1 MIIYDPSGNTSKENV
16 RYDMPSIYEGC
27 IEKFTLMQE
36 DYIELHFNLLE
47 PVFFEIGC
55 WTTWN
60 DKKYYIIETQQPSYD
75 ESTGGYNYELKFE
88 AYYRAWQMK
97 IYKYS
102 PDVDKENGKKN
113 DKDNGTREAE
123 FSLTANL
130 ENQIITFVRCLNK
143 EGFRYN
149 DNEFFDYKIVTDSEN
164 AAHKNYFNEVKTM
177 TYSSVNFIEALNQ
190 IADEWDAEWW
200 VEGNVIKFGKCQ
212 DAGEAIEFRL
222 GENVVSMS
230 GSKSETD
237 YATRVYAFGSD
248 KNLPK
253 NYGKGNAVF
262 TMDDNPQISEGFYY
276 LKTDKP
282 LYSYFFNKS
291 DNIHN
296 YEPEFDILNKGKIEI
311 DSTPPIKAKTETK
324 TDIAT
329 IDSTSY
335 LLGTG
340 KYVNKTFY
348 IDRYKD
354 NKEFCVLVSYKFA
367 LIGSLSTSIKL
378 TVKVLLCGDKSAQ
391 SKTYEIGNSSVTI
404 NNFIAELYTESK
416 DCVLRKNLNT
426 DLDVSGNLS
435 SQNISAFSFDIVE
448 EQNVNI
454 KILVGIEH
462 VISGGIL
469 GKATFGIALPSKSE
483 LAKKITL
490 EMANKELY
498 TNVIVNTE
506 SEKGIIGRLIND
518 TALFPTYGGK
528 FIRFENEAIANK
540 VKGQKVTIDN
550 IIKSKL
556 PSWYFESET
565 DIQNSKSIKAIAER
579 RLSLPYPYYVEASN
593 VPFNSIV
600 EKVLVFDDIYPCIK
614 SLITKIEPKPQ
625 YVYEND
631 EKTDIKYTEY
641 YIHTDD
647 FTFDEDYKLDTAE
660 KLEIKFQTGALTGL
674 TFEAI
679 FHPKAIFNSEELPQQ
694 YFQIER
700 QQFDGGIYLPSDAMH
715 PEVGDEFILIGWDA
729 SRIED
734 LGLIK
739 KAEGELAERTRFEI
753 DKMNIDPTTY
763 ECTMF
768 SDYTYGLAKE
778 TLVTDD
784 NGVVLTDERGIAIRT
799 DESASGLDERN
810 KNIFK
815 IGQRVKLWNAAF
827 FEKGYRDS
835 RIIGYERK
843 MDIPYDSPVYM
854 VGEKAIYSK
863 FSSLEKS
870 IKQIKNK

>member
-1 MIIYDPSGNTSKENV
+1 MKIYDPSGNTSDENV
-16 RYDMPSIYEGC
+16 LYEMLNIYEGC

-36 DYIELHFNLLE
+36 DYIELHFNSVD
-47 PVFFEIGC
+47 PIYFPIGSY
-55 WTTWN
+55 TTWN
-60 DKKYYIIETQQPSYD
+60 DKKYYIIEAQQPSYD

-88 AYYRAWQMK
+88 AYYRAWQLK

-102 PDVDKENGKKN
+102 PDVDKE
-113 DKDNGTREAE
+113 NGTREAE

-130 ENQIITFVRCLNK
+130 ENQVSTFVRCLNK
-143 EGFRYN
+143 EGFSYN
-149 DNEFFDYKIVTDSEN
+149 GNVFDSDVPDEDYYK
-164 AAHKNYFNEVKTM
+164 EVKTM

-212 DAGEAIEFRL
+212 DAGEAIEFKL

-253 NYGKGNAVF
+253 NYGKGDAVF

-296 YEPEFDILNKGKIEI
+296 YEPEFDILNKGKFEI
-311 DSTPPIKAKTETK
+311 DNTTPIKAKTETK

-354 NKEFCVLVSYKFA
+354 NKEFCVLISYNFA
-367 LIGSLSTSIKL
+367 LVGLSSTSVKL
-378 TVKVLLCGDKSAQ
+378 TIKILLCGDKSVQ
-391 SKTYEIGNSSVTI
+391 SKTYEIGNNSVTI

-416 DCVLRKNLNT
+416 NCVLRKNLNT
-426 DLDVSGNLS
+426 DLDVSGYLS

-462 VISGGIL
+462 VISGGPV
-469 GKATFGIALPSKSE
+469 GEATFGIALPSKSE

-550 IIKSKL
+550 IIESKL
-556 PSWYFESET
+556 PSWYFDSEK
-565 DIQNSKSIKAIAER
+565 DIQNAKSIKAIAER
-579 RLSLPYPYYVEASN
+579 RLSLPDPYYVEASN
-593 VPFNSIV
+593 IPFNSIV
-600 EKVLVFDDIYPCIK
+600 EKVLVFDDIYPRIK
-614 SLITKIEPKPQ
+614 SSITKIEPKPQ

-647 FTFDEDYKLDTAE
+647 FTFDDDYKLDTAD
-660 KLEIKFQTGALTGL
+660 KLEIKFQTGALSGL

-679 FHPKAIFNSEELPQQ
+679 FNPEGLPQQ
-694 YFQIER
+694 YFQIVR

-715 PEVGDEFILIGWDA
+715 PEKGDEFILIGWDA
-729 SRIED
+729 SRIKD

-739 KAEGELAERTRFEI
+739 KAEDELAKRTRFEI

-784 NGVVLTDERGIAIRT
+784 KGVVLTDERGIAIRT
-799 DESASGLDERN
+799 DESASGLDESN

-827 FEKGYRDS
+827 FENGYRDS

>member
-1 MIIYDPSGNTSKENV
+1 MIIYDPSGNTSEENV
-16 RYDMPSIYEGC
+16 LYEMPKIYEGC

-36 DYIELHFNLLE
+36 DYIELHFNSVD
-47 PVFFEIGC
+47 PIYFPIGSH
-55 WTTWN
+55 TTWN
-60 DKKYYIIETQQPSYD
+60 DKEYYIIEAQQPSYD

-102 PDVDKENGKKN
+102 PDIDKENDKKN

-130 ENQIITFVRCLNK
+130 ENQVNTFVRCLNK
-143 EGFRYN
+143 EGFSYN
-149 DNEFFDYKIVTDSEN
+149 GNGFVSDVPDEDYYK
-164 AAHKNYFNEVKTM
+164 EVKTM

-212 DAGEAIEFRL
+212 DAGEAIEFKL

-253 NYGKGNAVF
+253 NYGKGDAVF
-262 TMDDNPQISEGFYY
+262 TMDSNPQFKDIYGY

-282 LYSYFFNKS
+282 LYSNFFNKS
-291 DNIHN
+291 DRLDNSDPTFN
-296 YEPEFDILNKGKIEI
+296 LNKG
-311 DSTPPIKAKTETK
+311 
-324 TDIAT
+324 T
-329 IDSTSY
+329 IDTSRPSGTSGIYCNTNIVESSSIVLGSGEYKDTKFYLNNDVKSTYFGVCINYSFRNF
-335 LLGTG
+335 LNDGS
-340 KYVNKTFY
+340 TFY
-348 IDRYKD
+348 TITA
-354 NKEFCVLVSYKFA
+354 FV
-367 LIGSLSTSIKL
+367 I
-378 TVKVLLCGDKSAQ
+378 LCGDKDGSEQ
-391 SKTYEIGNSSVTI
+391 TFNVGKDVQVENVITSKKFTTEISVNR
-404 NNFIAELYTESK
+404 NNNQGSK
-416 DCVLRKNLNT
+416 YLG
-426 DLDVSGNLS
+426 DVTFSTLTLTQE
-435 SQNISAFSFDIVE
+435 QNIS
-448 EQNVNI
+448 I
-454 KILVGIEH
+454 KILVGVTFTSTSVNGTID
-462 VISGGIL
+462 
-469 GKATFGIALPSKSE
+469 FGIGYPAGGFADTLSYFRNSKEVLTRVVVQFETGYEESPTDTVEAE
-483 LAKKITL
+483 LITSA
-490 EMANKELY
+490 E
-498 TNVIVNTE
+498 
-506 SEKGIIGRLIND
+506 
-518 TALFPTYGGK
+518 LFPDYGTNYIK
-528 FIRFENEAIANK
+528 FF
-540 VKGQKVTIDN
+540 KGESILLKGRKVTIKN
-550 IIKSKL
+550 IIESKL

-565 DIQNSKSIKAIAER
+565 DIQNAKSIKAIAER
-579 RLSLPYPYYVEASN
+579 RLSLPAPYYVEASN

-600 EKVLVFDDIYPCIK
+600 EKVLVFDDIYPRIK
-614 SLITKIEPKPQ
+614 SRITKIEPKPQ
-625 YVYEND
+625 YVYEGD

-679 FHPKAIFNSEELPQQ
+679 FHPKAIFNQEELPQQ
-694 YFQIER
+694 FFQIVR

-715 PEVGDEFILIGWDA
+715 PELDDEFILIGWDA

-734 LGLIK
+734 LKLIK
-739 KAEGELAERTRFEI
+739 KAEERLATRTRFEI

>member
-1 MIIYDPSGNTSKENV
+1 MKIYPPSGTIEL
-16 RYDMPSIYEGC
+16 YEMPKIYEGC

-36 DYIELHFNLLE
+36 DYIELHFKSVD
-47 PVFFEIGC
+47 PIYFPIGSH
-55 WTTWN
+55 TTWN
-60 DKKYYIIETQQPSYD
+60 DKKYYIIEAQQPSYD

-88 AYYRAWQMK
+88 AYYRAWQMR

-102 PDVDKENGKKN
+102 PDVDKENGKN
-113 DKDNGTREAE
+113 VDKENGTREAE

-149 DNEFFDYKIVTDSEN
+149 DNESFDYKIVTDSEN
-164 AAHKNYFNEVKTM
+164 AAHKAYFNEVKTM

-200 VEGNVIKFGKCQ
+200 VEDKFICFGKCQ
-212 DAGEAIEFRL
+212 LAGEATDFKL
-222 GENVVSMS
+222 GENVVSIS

-253 NYGKGNAVF
+253 NYGKGHAVF
-262 TMDDNPQISEGFYY
+262 TMDSNPQFKDIYGY

-282 LYSYFFNKS
+282 LYSKFFNKS
-291 DNIHN
+291 DRLDNSDPIFN
-296 YEPEFDILNKGKIEI
+296 LKKGTLDTLVPAGTSGIYCYTNTVESSSIVLGSGEYKNTKFYLNKNVGSIQFGICLDYSFVEFI
-311 DSTPPIKAKTETK
+311 
-324 TDIAT
+324 
-329 IDSTSY
+329 
-335 LLGTG
+335 GTG
-340 KYVNKTFY
+340 TH
-348 IDRYKD
+348 
-354 NKEFCVLVSYKFA
+354 SYSVIAFV
-367 LIGSLSTSIKL
+367 I
-378 TVKVLLCGDKSAQ
+378 LCGDKNG
-391 SKTYEIGNSSVTI
+391 SKQTFNVGKNVQVENVITSSKKFTTKISVSSNNKSGSKYLGDVT
-404 NNFIAELYTESK
+404 FQEF
-416 DCVLRKNLNT
+416 NLT
-426 DLDVSGNLS
+426 QE
-435 SQNISAFSFDIVE
+435 QNIS
-448 EQNVNI
+448 I
-454 KILVGIEH
+454 KILVGVTFTSTSVNGTID
-462 VISGGIL
+462 
-469 GKATFGIALPSKSE
+469 FGIGYSAGGFADTLSYFRNSKEVLTRVVVQFDTGYEESPTDTVEAE
-483 LAKKITL
+483 LITSA
-490 EMANKELY
+490 E
-498 TNVIVNTE
+498 
-506 SEKGIIGRLIND
+506 
-518 TALFPTYGGK
+518 LFPDYGTNYIK
-528 FIRFENEAIANK
+528 FF
-540 VKGQKVTIDN
+540 KGESNILKGRKVTIKN
-550 IIKSKL
+550 IIESKL

-579 RLSLPYPYYVEASN
+579 RLSLPSPYYVEASN

-600 EKVLVFDDIYPCIK
+600 EKVLVFDDIYPRIK
-614 SLITKIEPKPQ
+614 SHITKIEPKPQ

-647 FTFDEDYKLDTAE
+647 FTFDEDYKLDTAD
-660 KLEIKFQTGALTGL
+660 KLEIKFQTGALSGL
-674 TFEAI
+674 TFKAI

-799 DESASGLDERN
+799 DESASGLDESN

-843 MDIPYDSPVYM
+843 MDIPYDSPVYL

-870 IKQIKNK
+870 IKQLKTK

>member
-1 MIIYDPSGNTSKENV
+1 MKIYPPSGTVEL
-16 RYDMPSIYEGC
+16 YEMPKIYEGC

-36 DYIELHFNLLE
+36 DYIELHFNSVD
-47 PVFFEIGC
+47 PIFFPIGSY
-55 WTTWN
+55 TTWN
-60 DKKYYIIETQQPSYD
+60 DKKYYIIEAQQPSYD

-102 PDVDKENGKKN
+102 PDVD
-113 DKDNGTREAE
+113 NGTREAE

-130 ENQIITFVRCLNK
+130 ENQVNTFVRCLNK
-143 EGFRYN
+143 EGFSYN
-149 DNEFFDYKIVTDSEN
+149 GNGFVSDVPDEDYYK
-164 AAHKNYFNEVKTM
+164 EVKTM

-212 DAGEAIEFRL
+212 DAGEAIEFKL

-253 NYGKGNAVF
+253 NYGKGDAVF
-262 TMDDNPQISEGFYY
+262 TMDSNPQFKDIYGY

-291 DNIHN
+291 DRLDNSDPIFN
-296 YEPEFDILNKGKIEI
+296 LKTGTLGTLKPSGTSGIYCRTEIVESSSIVLGSGEYKDTTFYLNKNVE
-311 DSTPPIKAKTETK
+311 STKFGICLDYSFAGF
-324 TDIAT
+324 I
-329 IDSTSY
+329 
-335 LLGTG
+335 GTG
-340 KYVNKTFY
+340 S
-348 IDRYKD
+348 I
-354 NKEFCVLVSYKFA
+354 SYSVIAFV
-367 LIGSLSTSIKL
+367 I
-378 TVKVLLCGDKSAQ
+378 LCGDKDGSEQTFNVGVDVPVENAITSVVKSTTEISVSSNNKSG
-391 SKTYEIGNSSVTI
+391 SKYLGDITFPTFTLTKE
-404 NNFIAELYTESK
+404 
-416 DCVLRKNLNT
+416 
-426 DLDVSGNLS
+426 
-435 SQNISAFSFDIVE
+435 QNIS
-448 EQNVNI
+448 I
-454 KILVGIEH
+454 KILVGIQYSNSSANGT
-462 VISGGIL
+462 IN
-469 GKATFGIALPSKSE
+469 FGIGYPSGLFANTLSYYRNSKE
-483 LAKKITL
+483 VLTRVVVQFDTGNEEYPTDKVEAVLITSA
-490 EMANKELY
+490 E
-498 TNVIVNTE
+498 
-506 SEKGIIGRLIND
+506 
-518 TALFPTYGGK
+518 LFPNYGTNYIK
-528 FIRFENEAIANK
+528 FF
-540 VKGQKVTIDN
+540 KGESNILKGRKVTIKN
-550 IIKSKL
+550 IIESKL
-556 PSWYFESET
+556 PSWYFESEK
-565 DIQNSKSIKAIAER
+565 DIQNAKSIKAIAER
-579 RLSLPYPYYVEASN
+579 RLSLPAPYYVEASN

-660 KLEIKFQTGALTGL
+660 KLEIKFQTGALSGL
-674 TFEAI
+674 TFKAI

-734 LGLIK
+734 LGLIE

>member
-1 MIIYDPSGNTSKENV
+1 MIIYDPSGNTSEENV
-16 RYDMPSIYEGC
+16 LYKMPKIYEGC

-36 DYIELHFNLLE
+36 DYIELHFNSVD
-47 PVFFEIGC
+47 PIYFPIGSH
-55 WTTWN
+55 TTWN
-60 DKKYYIIETQQPSYD
+60 DKEYYIIEAQQPSYD

-123 FSLTANL
+123 FSLTSNL

-200 VEGNVIKFGKCQ
+200 VEDKFICFGKCQ
-212 DAGEAIEFRL
+212 LTGEATDFKL

-253 NYGKGNAVF
+253 NYGKGDAVF
-262 TMDDNPQISEGFYY
+262 TMDKNPQFKDNYSYF
-276 LKTDKP
+276 KTDKP
-282 LYSYFFNKS
+282 LYSNFFNKS
-291 DNIHN
+291 DRLDNSDPIFN
-296 YEPEFDILNKGKIEI
+296 LSKG
-311 DSTPPIKAKTETK
+311 
-324 TDIAT
+324 T
-329 IDSTSY
+329 IDTLRPSGTSGIYCKTNTIESSSIVLGSGEYKDTKFYLNNNVKSTNFGICINYSFRKFF
-335 LLGTG
+335 GDG
-340 KYVNKTFY
+340 STFY
-348 IDRYKD
+348 TITA
-354 NKEFCVLVSYKFA
+354 FV
-367 LIGSLSTSIKL
+367 I
-378 TVKVLLCGDKSAQ
+378 LCGDKDG
-391 SKTYEIGNSSVTI
+391 SKQTFNVGIDVPVENVITSSKKFTTEISVNRT
-404 NNFIAELYTESK
+404 NNQGSK
-416 DCVLRKNLNT
+416 YLG
-426 DLDVSGNLS
+426 DVTFQEFKLTQE
-435 SQNISAFSFDIVE
+435 QNIS
-448 EQNVNI
+448 I
-454 KILVGIEH
+454 KILVGVTFTSTSVNGTID
-462 VISGGIL
+462 
-469 GKATFGIALPSKSE
+469 FGIGYPAGGFADTLSYFRNSKEVLTRVVVRYQTQEEGNPTDTAEAVLITSAE
-483 LAKKITL
+483 LFP
-490 EMANKELY
+490 NY
-498 TNVIVNTE
+498 GTNYIRF
-506 SEKGIIGRLIND
+506 KGIRKYEGR
-518 TALFPTYGGK
+518 
-528 FIRFENEAIANK
+528 
-540 VKGQKVTIDN
+540 KVTIDN

-593 VPFNSIV
+593 VPFNSIF
-600 EKVLVFDDIYPCIK
+600 EKVLVFDDIYPRIE

-647 FTFDEDYKLDTAE
+647 FTFDEDYKLDTAD
-660 KLEIKFQTGALTGL
+660 KLEIKFQTGALSGL
-674 TFEAI
+674 TFKAI

-799 DESASGLDERN
+799 DESASGLDESN

-843 MDIPYDSPVYM
+843 MDIPYDSPVYL

-870 IKQIKNK
+870 IKQLKTK

>member
-1 MIIYDPSGNTSKENV
+1 MKIYPPSGTVEL
-16 RYDMPSIYEGC
+16 YEMPKIYEGC

-36 DYIELHFNLLE
+36 DYIELHFNSVD
-47 PVFFEIGC
+47 PIYFPIGSY
-55 WTTWN
+55 TTWN
-60 DKKYYIIETQQPSYD
+60 DKKYYIIEAQQPSYD

-200 VEGNVIKFGKCQ
+200 VEDKFICFGKCQ
-212 DAGEAIEFRL
+212 LAGEATDFKL

-253 NYGKGNAVF
+253 NYGKGDAVF
-262 TMDDNPQISEGFYY
+262 TMDKNPQFKDNYSYF
-276 LKTDKP
+276 KTDKP
-282 LYSYFFNKS
+282 LYSDFFNKS
-291 DNIHN
+291 DRLDNSDPIFN
-296 YEPEFDILNKGKIEI
+296 LSKGTI
-311 DSTPPIKAKTETK
+311 DTLRSSETSGIYCKTK
-324 TDIAT
+324 TIESSSIVLGSGEYKDT
-329 IDSTSY
+329 KFYLNNNVKSTNFGICINYSFRNFF
-335 LLGTG
+335 GDG
-340 KYVNKTFY
+340 STFY
-348 IDRYKD
+348 TITA
-354 NKEFCVLVSYKFA
+354 FV
-367 LIGSLSTSIKL
+367 I
-378 TVKVLLCGDKSAQ
+378 LCGDKDG
-391 SKTYEIGNSSVTI
+391 SKQTFNVGIDVPVENVITSSKKFTTEISVNRT
-404 NNFIAELYTESK
+404 NNQGSK
-416 DCVLRKNLNT
+416 YLG
-426 DLDVSGNLS
+426 DVTFQEFKLTQE
-435 SQNISAFSFDIVE
+435 QNIS
-448 EQNVNI
+448 I
-454 KILVGIEH
+454 KILVGVTFTSTSVNGTID
-462 VISGGIL
+462 
-469 GKATFGIALPSKSE
+469 FGIGYPAGGFADTLSYFRNSKEVLTRVVVRYQTQEEGNPTDTAEAVLITSAE
-483 LAKKITL
+483 LFP
-490 EMANKELY
+490 NY
-498 TNVIVNTE
+498 GTNYIRF
-506 SEKGIIGRLIND
+506 KGIRKYEGR
-518 TALFPTYGGK
+518 
-528 FIRFENEAIANK
+528 
-540 VKGQKVTIDN
+540 KVTIDN

-579 RLSLPYPYYVEASN
+579 RLSLPAPYYVEASN

-600 EKVLVFDDIYPCIK
+600 EKVLVFDDIYPCKK

-647 FTFDEDYKLDTAE
+647 FTFDEDYKLDTAD
-660 KLEIKFQTGALTGL
+660 KLEIKFQTGALSGL
-674 TFEAI
+674 TFKAI

-715 PEVGDEFILIGWDA
+715 PELGDEFILIGWDA

-778 TLVTDD
+778 TLVTND

>member
-1 MIIYDPSGNTSKENV
+1 MKIYPPSGTVEL
-16 RYDMPSIYEGC
+16 YEMPKIYEGC

-36 DYIELHFNLLE
+36 DYIELHFNSVD
-47 PVFFEIGC
+47 PIYFPIGSH
-55 WTTWN
+55 TTWN
-60 DKKYYIIETQQPSYD
+60 DKEYYIIEAQQPSYD

-102 PDVDKENGKKN
+102 PDVDKKN

-149 DNEFFDYKIVTDSEN
+149 DNESFDYKLVTDSEN

-200 VEGNVIKFGKCQ
+200 VEDKFICFGKCQ
-212 DAGEAIEFRL
+212 LAGEATDFQL

-253 NYGKGNAVF
+253 NYGKGDAVF
-262 TMDDNPQISEGFYY
+262 TMDSNPQFKDNYSYF
-276 LKTDKP
+276 KTDKP
-282 LYSYFFNKS
+282 LYSNFFNKS
-291 DNIHN
+291 DRLDNSDPIFN
-296 YEPEFDILNKGKIEI
+296 LSKG
-311 DSTPPIKAKTETK
+311 
-324 TDIAT
+324 T
-329 IDSTSY
+329 IDTLRPAGTSNQY
-335 LLGTG
+335 YKTNTVESSSILLGSGEYENT
-340 KYVNKTFY
+340 KFY
-348 IDRYKD
+348 LNNNVKSTNFGICINYSFRNFIGDG
-354 NKEFCVLVSYKFA
+354 YKFFTITA
-367 LIGSLSTSIKL
+367 FVI
-378 TVKVLLCGDKSAQ
+378 LCGDKDG
-391 SKTYEIGNSSVTI
+391 SKQTFNVGIDVPVENVITSSKKFITEISVNST
-404 NNFIAELYTESK
+404 NNQGSK
-416 DCVLRKNLNT
+416 YLGDITFDPFKLN
-426 DLDVSGNLS
+426 NE
-435 SQNISAFSFDIVE
+435 QNIS
-448 EQNVNI
+448 I
-454 KILVGIEH
+454 KILVGVTFTSTSVNGTID
-462 VISGGIL
+462 
-469 GKATFGIALPSKSE
+469 FGIGYPAGGFADTLSYFRNSKEVLTRVVVRYQTQEEGNPTDTAEAVLITSAE
-483 LAKKITL
+483 LFP
-490 EMANKELY
+490 NY
-498 TNVIVNTE
+498 GTNYIRF
-506 SEKGIIGRLIND
+506 KGIRKYEGR
-518 TALFPTYGGK
+518 
-528 FIRFENEAIANK
+528 
-540 VKGQKVTIDN
+540 KVTIDN

-600 EKVLVFDDIYPCIK
+600 EKVLVFDDIYPRIE
-614 SLITKIEPKPQ
+614 SHITKIEPKPQ

-647 FTFDEDYKLDTAE
+647 FTFDEDYKLDTAD
-660 KLEIKFQTGALTGL
+660 KLEIKFLTGALSGL
-674 TFEAI
+674 TFKAI

-715 PEVGDEFILIGWDA
+715 PELGDEFILIGWDA

-739 KAEGELAERTRFEI
+739 DAERRLAERTRFEI

-768 SDYTYGLAKE
+768 SDYTYGTAKE

-784 NGVVLTDERGIAIRT
+784 KGVVLTDERGIAIRT
-799 DESASGLDERN
+799 DDSASGLDESH

-815 IGQRVKLWNAAF
+815 IGQRVKLLNAAF
-827 FEKGYRDS
+827 FENGYRDS

>member
-1 MIIYDPSGNTSKENV
+1 MTIYDPSGNTSEKNV
-16 RYDMPSIYEGC
+16 LYKMPEIYEGC
-27 IEKFTLMQE
+27 VEKFTLMQE

-55 WTTWN
+55 WTMWN
-60 DKKYYIIETQQPSYD
+60 GKKYYIIEAQQPSYD

-102 PDVDKENGKKN
+102 PDVDKEN

-130 ENQIITFVRCLNK
+130 ENQVSTFVRCLNK
-143 EGFRYN
+143 EGFSYN
-149 DNEFFDYKIVTDSEN
+149 GNVFDSDVPDEDYYK
-164 AAHKNYFNEVKTM
+164 EVKTM

-200 VEGNVIKFGKCQ
+200 VEGNVINFGKCQ
-212 DAGEAIEFRL
+212 KAGEAIEFKL

-253 NYGKGNAVF
+253 NYGKGDAVF

-296 YEPEFDILNKGKIEI
+296 YEPEFDILNKGKFEI
-311 DSTPPIKAKTETK
+311 DNTPPIKAKTETK

-335 LLGTG
+335 LLATG

-354 NKEFCVLVSYKFA
+354 NKEFCVLISYNFA
-367 LIGSLSTSIKL
+367 LIGLSSTSVKL
-378 TVKVLLCGDKSAQ
+378 TIKILLCGDKSVQ
-391 SKTYEIGNSSVTI
+391 SKTYEIGNNSVTI

-416 DCVLRKNLNT
+416 DCVLRKKLNT

-462 VISGGIL
+462 VINVGPVGE
-469 GKATFGIALPSKSE
+469 ATFGIALPSKSE

-550 IIKSKL
+550 IIESKL
-556 PSWYFESET
+556 PSWYFDSEK
-565 DIQNSKSIKAIAER
+565 DIQNSNTIKAIAER
-579 RLSLPYPYYVEASN
+579 RLSLPAPYYVEASN
-593 VPFNSIV
+593 VPFNSLV
-600 EKVLVFDDIYPCIK
+600 EKVLVFDDIYPRIE
-614 SLITKIEPKPQ
+614 SFITKIEPKPQ
-625 YVYEND
+625 YVYEGD

-647 FTFDEDYKLDTAE
+647 FTFDEDYKLDTAD
-660 KLEIKFQTGALTGL
+660 KLEIKFQTGALSGL

-679 FHPKAIFNSEELPQQ
+679 FHPKAIFNQEEPPQQ
-694 YFQIER
+694 YFQIVR

-715 PEVGDEFILIGWDA
+715 PELGDEFILIGWDA

-739 KAEGELAERTRFEI
+739 DAEKRLAERTRFEI

-784 NGVVLTDERGIAIRT
+784 KGVVLTDERGIAIRT
-799 DESASGLDERN
+799 DDSASGLDESN

-815 IGQRVKLWNAAF
+815 IGQRVKLVNAAF
-827 FEKGYRDS
+827 FENGYRDS

-863 FSSLEKS
+863 FSSIEKS

>member
-1 MIIYDPSGNTSKENV
+1 MIIYDPSGYTSEENV
-16 RYDMPSIYEGC
+16 LYKMPKIYEGC

-36 DYIELHFNLLE
+36 DYIELHFNSVD
-47 PVFFEIGC
+47 PIYFPIGSH
-55 WTTWN
+55 TTWN
-60 DKKYYIIETQQPSYD
+60 DKEYYIIEAQQPSYD

-102 PDVDKENGKKN
+102 PDVDKKN

-130 ENQIITFVRCLNK
+130 ENQVNTFVRCLNK

-149 DNEFFDYKIVTDSEN
+149 KKEFKKDVPKET
-164 AAHKNYFNEVKTM
+164 YFSEVKTM

-212 DAGEAIEFRL
+212 DAGEAIEFKL

-253 NYGKGNAVF
+253 NYGKGDAVF
-262 TMDDNPQISEGFYY
+262 TMDKNPQFKDNYSYF
-276 LKTDKP
+276 KTDKP
-282 LYSYFFNKS
+282 LYSNFFNKS
-291 DNIHN
+291 DRLDNSDPIFN
-296 YEPEFDILNKGKIEI
+296 LSKG
-311 DSTPPIKAKTETK
+311 
-324 TDIAT
+324 T
-329 IDSTSY
+329 IDNLRPSGTSGIY
-335 LLGTG
+335 CKTNTIESSSIVLGSG
-340 KYVNKTFY
+340 E
-348 IDRYKD
+348 YKD
-354 NKEFCVLVSYKFA
+354 TKFY
-367 LIGSLSTSIKL
+367 LNNNVKSTNFGICINYSFRNFFGDGYTFFTI
-378 TVKVLLCGDKSAQ
+378 TAFVILCGDKDG
-391 SKTYEIGNSSVTI
+391 SKQTFNVGIDVPVENVITSSKKFTTEISVNRT
-404 NNFIAELYTESK
+404 NNQGSK
-416 DCVLRKNLNT
+416 YLG
-426 DLDVSGNLS
+426 DVTFQEFKLTQE
-435 SQNISAFSFDIVE
+435 QNIS
-448 EQNVNI
+448 I
-454 KILVGIEH
+454 KILVGVTFTSTSVNGTID
-462 VISGGIL
+462 
-469 GKATFGIALPSKSE
+469 FGIGYPAGGFADTLSYFRNSKEVLTRIAVQYQTQEEGNPTDTAEAVLITSAE
-483 LAKKITL
+483 LFPD
-490 EMANKELY
+490 Y
-498 TNVIVNTE
+498 GTNYIKF
-506 SEKGIIGRLIND
+506 KGIRKYEGI
-518 TALFPTYGGK
+518 
-528 FIRFENEAIANK
+528 
-540 VKGQKVTIDN
+540 KVTIDN
-550 IIKSKL
+550 IIESKL

-565 DIQNSKSIKAIAER
+565 DIQNAKSIKAIAER
-579 RLSLPYPYYVEASN
+579 RLSLPAPYYVEASN

-600 EKVLVFDDIYPCIK
+600 EKVLVFDDIYPRIE
-614 SLITKIEPKPQ
+614 SHITKIEPKPK

-647 FTFDEDYKLDTAE
+647 FTFDEDYKLDTAD
-660 KLEIKFQTGALTGL
+660 KLEIKFQTGALSGL

-679 FHPKAIFNSEELPQQ
+679 FHPKAIFNQEEPTQQ
-694 YFQIER
+694 YFQIVR

-715 PEVGDEFILIGWDA
+715 PKLDDKFILIGWDA

-734 LGLIK
+734 LKLIE
-739 KAEGELAERTRFEI
+739 KAEGKLAERTRFEI

>member
-1 MIIYDPSGNTSKENV
+1 MIIYDPSGNTSEENV
-16 RYDMPSIYEGC
+16 LYKMPKIYEGC

-36 DYIELHFNLLE
+36 DYIELHFNSVD
-47 PVFFEIGC
+47 PIYFPIGSH
-55 WTTWN
+55 TTWN
-60 DKKYYIIETQQPSYD
+60 DKEYYIIEAQQPSYD

-102 PDVDKENGKKN
+102 PDVD
-113 DKDNGTREAE
+113 NGTREAE

-130 ENQIITFVRCLNK
+130 ENQVNTFVRCLNK
-143 EGFRYN
+143 EGFSYN
-149 DNEFFDYKIVTDSEN
+149 GNGFVSDVPDEDYYK
-164 AAHKNYFNEVKTM
+164 EVKTM

-200 VEGNVIKFGKCQ
+200 VEGNVINFGKCQ
-212 DAGEAIEFRL
+212 IAGEATDFKL
-222 GENVVSMS
+222 GENVVSIS

-248 KNLPK
+248 NNLPK
-253 NYGKGNAVF
+253 NYGKGDAVF
-262 TMDDNPQISEGFYY
+262 TMDSNPQFKDNYSYF
-276 LKTDKP
+276 KTDKP
-282 LYSYFFNKS
+282 LYSNFFNKS
-291 DNIHN
+291 DRLDNSDPIFN
-296 YEPEFDILNKGKIEI
+296 LSKGTM
-311 DSTPPIKAKTETK
+311 DTLRPAGTSNQYYKTNTVESSS
-324 TDIAT
+324 I
-329 IDSTSY
+329 
-335 LLGTG
+335 LLGSGEYENTKFYLNNNVKSTNFG
-340 KYVNKTFY
+340 ICINYSFKNFIGDGYTFFT
-348 IDRYKD
+348 ITA
-354 NKEFCVLVSYKFA
+354 FV
-367 LIGSLSTSIKL
+367 I
-378 TVKVLLCGDKSAQ
+378 LCGDKDG
-391 SKTYEIGNSSVTI
+391 SKQTFNVGIDVPVENVITSKKFTTEISVNR
-404 NNFIAELYTESK
+404 NNNQGSK
-416 DCVLRKNLNT
+416 YLG
-426 DLDVSGNLS
+426 DVTFSTFTLTQE
-435 SQNISAFSFDIVE
+435 QNIS
-448 EQNVNI
+448 I
-454 KILVGIEH
+454 KILVGVTFTSTSVNGTID
-462 VISGGIL
+462 
-469 GKATFGIALPSKSE
+469 FGIGYPTGGFADTLSYYRNSKEVLTRIAVQYQVEGGLNTVEAVLITSAE
-483 LAKKITL
+483 LFP
-490 EMANKELY
+490 NY
-498 TNVIVNTE
+498 GTNYIRF
-506 SEKGIIGRLIND
+506 KGIRK
-518 TALFPTYGGK
+518 YEGK
-528 FIRFENEAIANK
+528 
-540 VKGQKVTIDN
+540 KVTIGN
-550 IIKSKL
+550 IIESKL

-565 DIQNSKSIKAIAER
+565 DIQNAKSIKAIAER

-600 EKVLVFDDIYPCIK
+600 EKVLVFDDIYPRIE
-614 SLITKIEPKPQ
+614 SHITKIEPKPK

-647 FTFDEDYKLDTAE
+647 FTFDEDYKLDTAD
-660 KLEIKFQTGALTGL
+660 KLEIKFQTGALSGL
-674 TFEAI
+674 TFKAI

-715 PEVGDEFILIGWDA
+715 PELGDEFILIGWDA

-739 KAEGELAERTRFEI
+739 DAEKRLKTRTRFEI

-799 DESASGLDERN
+799 DESASGLDESN

>member
-1 MIIYDPSGNTSKENV
+1 MIIYDPSGNTSEENV
-16 RYDMPSIYEGC
+16 LYKMPKIYEGC

-36 DYIELHFNLLE
+36 DYIELHFKSVD
-47 PVFFEIGC
+47 PIYFPIGSH
-55 WTTWN
+55 TTWN
-60 DKKYYIIETQQPSYD
+60 DKEYYIIEAQQPSYD

-102 PDVDKENGKKN
+102 PDVDKENGKN
-113 DKDNGTREAE
+113 VDKENNKENGTREAE

-130 ENQIITFVRCLNK
+130 ENQVSTFVRCLNK

-149 DNEFFDYKIVTDSEN
+149 KKEFEKDVPDEDYYK
-164 AAHKNYFNEVKTM
+164 EVKTM

-200 VEGNVIKFGKCQ
+200 VDGNFIRFGKCQ
-212 DAGEAIEFRL
+212 DAGEAIEFKL

-253 NYGKGNAVF
+253 NYGKGDAVF
-262 TMDDNPQISEGFYY
+262 TMDSNPQFKDNYSYF
-276 LKTDKP
+276 KTDKP
-282 LYSYFFNKS
+282 LYSNFFNKS
-291 DNIHN
+291 DRLDNSDPIFN
-296 YEPEFDILNKGKIEI
+296 LKKGTLDTLVPAGTSGIYCYTKTVESSSIVLGSGEYKNTKFYLNKNVGSIQFGI
-311 DSTPPIKAKTETK
+311 CLDYSFAGFI
-324 TDIAT
+324 
-329 IDSTSY
+329 
-335 LLGTG
+335 GTG
-340 KYVNKTFY
+340 T
-348 IDRYKD
+348 R
-354 NKEFCVLVSYKFA
+354 SYSVIAFV
-367 LIGSLSTSIKL
+367 I
-378 TVKVLLCGDKSAQ
+378 LCGDKNG
-391 SKTYEIGNSSVTI
+391 SKQTFNVGKDVQVENVITSSKKFTTEISVSSNNKSGSKYLGDVT
-404 NNFIAELYTESK
+404 FQEFKLTQE
-416 DCVLRKNLNT
+416 
-426 DLDVSGNLS
+426 
-435 SQNISAFSFDIVE
+435 QNIS
-448 EQNVNI
+448 I
-454 KILVGIEH
+454 KILVGVTFTSTSVNGTID
-462 VISGGIL
+462 
-469 GKATFGIALPSKSE
+469 FGIGYPAGGFADTLSYFRNSKEVLTRVVVQFDTGYEESPTDTVEAE
-483 LAKKITL
+483 LITSA
-490 EMANKELY
+490 E
-498 TNVIVNTE
+498 
-506 SEKGIIGRLIND
+506 
-518 TALFPTYGGK
+518 LFPDYGTNYIK
-528 FIRFENEAIANK
+528 FFKEESNIL
-540 VKGQKVTIDN
+540 KGRKVTIKN
-550 IIKSKL
+550 IIESKL

-579 RLSLPYPYYVEASN
+579 RLSLPSPYYVEASN

-647 FTFDEDYKLDTAE
+647 FTFDEDYKLDTAD
-660 KLEIKFQTGALTGL
+660 KLEIKFQTGALSGL
-674 TFEAI
+674 TFKAI

-799 DESASGLDERN
+799 DESASGLDESN

-843 MDIPYDSPVYM
+843 MDIPYDSPVYL

>member
-1 MIIYDPSGNTSKENV
+1 MKIYPPSGTVEL
-16 RYDMPSIYEGC
+16 YEMPKIYEGC

-36 DYIELHFNLLE
+36 DYIELHFNSVD
-47 PVFFEIGC
+47 PIYFPIGSH
-55 WTTWN
+55 TTWN
-60 DKKYYIIETQQPSYD
+60 DKEYYIIEAQQPSYD

-102 PDVDKENGKKN
+102 PDVDKKNGKEV
-113 DKDNGTREAE
+113 DKENGTREAE

-130 ENQIITFVRCLNK
+130 ENQVNTFVRCLNK
-143 EGFRYN
+143 EGFSYN
-149 DNEFFDYKIVTDSEN
+149 GNGFVSDVPDEDYYK
-164 AAHKNYFNEVKTM
+164 EVKTM

-200 VEGNVIKFGKCQ
+200 VDGNFIRFGKCQ
-212 DAGEAIEFRL
+212 DAGAATDFKL

-253 NYGKGNAVF
+253 NYGKGDAVF
-262 TMDDNPQISEGFYY
+262 TMDSNPQFKDNYSYF
-276 LKTDKP
+276 KTDKP
-282 LYSYFFNKS
+282 LYSNFFNKS
-291 DNIHN
+291 DRLDNSDPIFN
-296 YEPEFDILNKGKIEI
+296 LSKG
-311 DSTPPIKAKTETK
+311 
-324 TDIAT
+324 T
-329 IDSTSY
+329 IDTLRPAGTSNQY
-335 LLGTG
+335 YKTNTVESSSILLGSGEYENT
-340 KYVNKTFY
+340 KFY
-348 IDRYKD
+348 LNNNVKSTNFGICINYSFRNFIGDG
-354 NKEFCVLVSYKFA
+354 YKFFTITA
-367 LIGSLSTSIKL
+367 FVI
-378 TVKVLLCGDKSAQ
+378 LCGDKDG
-391 SKTYEIGNSSVTI
+391 SKQTFNVGIDVPVENVITSSKKFITEISLNST
-404 NNFIAELYTESK
+404 NNQGSK
-416 DCVLRKNLNT
+416 YLGDITFDPFKLN
-426 DLDVSGNLS
+426 NE
-435 SQNISAFSFDIVE
+435 QNIS
-448 EQNVNI
+448 I
-454 KILVGIEH
+454 KILVGVTFTSTSVNCTID
-462 VISGGIL
+462 
-469 GKATFGIALPSKSE
+469 FGIGYPAGGFADTLSYFRNSKEVLTRVVVRYQTQEEGNPTDTAEAVLITSAE
-483 LAKKITL
+483 LFP
-490 EMANKELY
+490 NY
-498 TNVIVNTE
+498 GTNYIRF
-506 SEKGIIGRLIND
+506 KGIRKYEGR
-518 TALFPTYGGK
+518 
-528 FIRFENEAIANK
+528 
-540 VKGQKVTIDN
+540 KVTIDN

-600 EKVLVFDDIYPCIK
+600 EKVLVFDDIYPRIE
-614 SLITKIEPKPQ
+614 SHITKIEPKPK

-647 FTFDEDYKLDTAE
+647 FTFDEDYKLDTAD
-660 KLEIKFQTGALTGL
+660 KLEIKFQTGALSGL
-674 TFEAI
+674 TFKAI

-799 DESASGLDERN
+799 DDSASGLDESN

-827 FEKGYRDS
+827 FENGYRDS

-843 MDIPYDSPVYM
+843 MDIPYDSPVYL

-870 IKQIKNK
+870 IKQLKTK

>member
-1 MIIYDPSGNTSKENV
+1 MKIYAPSGTELYEMLN
-16 RYDMPSIYEGC
+16 IYEGC
-27 IEKFTLMQE
+27 VEKFTLMQE
-36 DYIELHFNLLE
+36 DYIELHFNSVD
-47 PVFFEIGC
+47 PIYFPIGSH
-55 WTTWN
+55 TTWN
-60 DKKYYIIETQQPSYD
+60 DKKYYIIEAQQPSYD
-75 ESTGGYNYELKFE
+75 ESTGGYKYELKFE

-102 PDVDKENGKKN
+102 PAV
-113 DKDNGTREAE
+113 DNGTREAE

-130 ENQIITFVRCLNK
+130 ENQVSTFVRCLNK

-149 DNEFFDYKIVTDSEN
+149 DNEFVCDVSNETY
-164 AAHKNYFNEVKTM
+164 YNEVKTM

-200 VEGNVIKFGKCQ
+200 VEENVIHFGKCQ
-212 DAGEAIEFRL
+212 TAGEATEFKL
-222 GENVVSMS
+222 GDNVVSMS

-248 KNLPK
+248 KNLSK
-253 NYGKGNAVF
+253 NYGKGDAVF

-291 DNIHN
+291 DNKHN
-296 YEPEFDILNKGKIEI
+296 YEPEFDILDKGKIEI
-311 DSTPPIKAKTETK
+311 DNFPSTKAKVETK

-329 IDSTSY
+329 IDSTSFS
-335 LLGTG
+335 LGTG
-340 KYVNKTFY
+340 KYVDKTFY

-354 NKEFCVLVSYKFA
+354 NKEFCVIISYNFA
-367 LIGSLSTSIKL
+367 LLGSLSTSIKL
-378 TVKVLLCGDKSAQ
+378 SVKVLLCGDKSAQ
-391 SKTYEIGNSSVTI
+391 SKTYEIGNNSVTI
-404 NNFIAELYTESK
+404 SNFIAELYTESE
-416 DCVLRKNLNT
+416 DFVLRKKLNT
-426 DLDVSGNLS
+426 DTHVSGILS
-435 SQNISAFSFDIVE
+435 SQNISAFSFDITE

-462 VISGGIL
+462 VINDEVNNTRGPVGE
-469 GKATFGIALPSKSE
+469 ATFGIALPSKSE
-483 LAKKITL
+483 LAKKITF

-506 SEKGIIGRLIND
+506 NEKGIIGRLIND

-550 IIKSKL
+550 IIESKL

-565 DIQNSKSIKAIAER
+565 DIQNSDTIKAIAER
-579 RLSLPYPYYVEASN
+579 RLSLPSPYYVEAN
-593 VPFNSIV
+593 KVPFDSIV
-600 EKVLVFDDIYPCIK
+600 EKVLVFDDIYPQI
-614 SLITKIEPKPQ
+614 SSIITKIETEQQ
-625 YVYEND
+625 YVYEGD
-631 EKTDIKYTEY
+631 EKTDILYTEY
-641 YIHTDD
+641 YIHTDG
-647 FTFDEDYKLDTAE
+647 FTFDDDYKLDTVD
-660 KLEIKFQTGALTGL
+660 KLEIKFQTGALAGL
-674 TFEAI
+674 TFEAV
-679 FHPKAIFNSEELPQQ
+679 FNPEGLPQQ
-694 YFQIER
+694 YFQIVR
-700 QQFDGGIYLPSDAMH
+700 QQFDGGIYLPNDAMH
-715 PEVGDEFILIGWDA
+715 PKEGDQFILIGWDA

-739 KAEGELAERTRFEI
+739 IAKEQLVARTKFEI
-753 DKMNIDPTTY
+753 NKMNIDPTTY

-778 TLVTDD
+778 KLVTDD
-784 NGVVLTDERGIAIRT
+784 NGVVLTDNRSIAIRT
-799 DESASGLDERN
+799 DNSASGLNNN
-810 KNIFK
+810 KNVFH
-815 IGQRVKLWNAAF
+815 IGQRVKLLNKAF
-827 FEKGYRDS
+827 FENGYRDS

-843 MDIPYDSPVYM
+843 MDIPYDSPVYL

>member
-1 MIIYDPSGNTSKENV
+1 MKIYDPSGNTSDENV
-16 RYDMPSIYEGC
+16 LYEMLNIYEGC
-27 IEKFTLMQE
+27 IEKFTLMKE
-36 DYIELHFNLLE
+36 DYIELHFNSVD
-47 PVFFEIGC
+47 PIYFPIGSY
-55 WTTWN
+55 TTWN
-60 DKKYYIIETQQPSYD
+60 DKKYYIIEAQQPSYD
-75 ESTGGYNYELKFE
+75 ERTGGYNYVLKFE

-102 PDVDKENGKKN
+102 PDVDKENGKDV
-113 DKDNGTREAE
+113 DKENGTREAE
-123 FSLTANL
+123 FSLTAKL
-130 ENQIITFVRCLNK
+130 EDQIKTFVRCLNK

-149 DNEFFDYKIVTDSEN
+149 DKEKFTYNVDTDS
-164 AAHKNYFNEVKTM
+164 KNTEYDGYFDEVKTM

-212 DAGEAIEFRL
+212 DAGEAIEFKL

-253 NYGKGNAVF
+253 NYGKGHAVF
-262 TMDDNPQISEGFYY
+262 TMDENPQISEGFYY

-311 DSTPPIKAKTETK
+311 DNTQPIKANTETK

-340 KYVNKTFY
+340 KYLNKTFY

-354 NKEFCVLVSYKFA
+354 NKEFCVLISYKFA
-367 LIGSLSTSIKL
+367 LLDSLSTSIKL

-416 DCVLRKNLNT
+416 DCVLRKKLNT

-462 VISGGIL
+462 VINVGPL
-469 GKATFGIALPSKSE
+469 GEATFGIAIPSKSE

-540 VKGQKVTIDN
+540 VKGQKVTINN
-550 IIKSKL
+550 IIESKL
-556 PSWYFESET
+556 PSWYFDSEK
-565 DIQNSKSIKAIAER
+565 DIQNAKSIKAIAER
-579 RLSLPYPYYVEASN
+579 RLSLPAPYYVEASN
-593 VPFNSIV
+593 VPFNSLV
-600 EKVLVFDDIYPCIK
+600 EKVLVFDDIYPRIK
-614 SLITKIEPKPQ
+614 SPITEIKKSPQ
-625 YVYEND
+625 YVYEGD
-631 EKTDIKYTEY
+631 EKTDILYNEY
-641 YIHTDD
+641 YIHTDK
-647 FTFDEDYKLDTAE
+647 FIFDDDYKLDTAD
-660 KLEIKFQTGALTGL
+660 KLEIKFQTGALSGL

-679 FHPKAIFNSEELPQQ
+679 FNPEGLPQQ
-694 YFQIER
+694 YFQIVR

-715 PEVGDEFILIGWDA
+715 PEKGDEFILIGWDA

-734 LGLIK
+734 LGLIEE
-739 KAEGELAERTRFEI
+739 AEIRLATRTRFEI

-784 NGVVLTDERGIAIRT
+784 NGVVLTNERGIAIRT
-799 DESASGLDERN
+799 DESASGLDESN

-827 FEKGYRDS
+827 FENGYRDS

-843 MDIPYDSPVYM
+843 MDIPYDSTVYM

>member
-1 MIIYDPSGNTSKENV
+1 MKIYPPSGTVEL
-16 RYDMPSIYEGC
+16 YEMPKIYEGC

-36 DYIELHFNLLE
+36 DYIELHFNSVDTIYF
-47 PVFFEIGC
+47 PIGSH
-55 WTTWN
+55 TTWN
-60 DKKYYIIETQQPSYD
+60 DKEYYIIEAQQPSYD

-102 PDVDKENGKKN
+102 PDVDKKN

-149 DNEFFDYKIVTDSEN
+149 DNESFDYKLVTDSEN

-200 VEGNVIKFGKCQ
+200 VEDKFICFGKCQ
-212 DAGEAIEFRL
+212 LAGEATDFQL

-253 NYGKGNAVF
+253 NYGKGDAVF
-262 TMDDNPQISEGFYY
+262 TMDSNPQFKDNYSYF
-276 LKTDKP
+276 KTDKP
-282 LYSYFFNKS
+282 LYSNFFNKS
-291 DNIHN
+291 DRLDNSDPIFN
-296 YEPEFDILNKGKIEI
+296 LSKG
-311 DSTPPIKAKTETK
+311 
-324 TDIAT
+324 T
-329 IDSTSY
+329 IDTLRPAGTSNQY
-335 LLGTG
+335 YKTNTVESSSILLGSGEYENT
-340 KYVNKTFY
+340 KFY
-348 IDRYKD
+348 LNNNVKSTNFGICINYSFRNFIGDG
-354 NKEFCVLVSYKFA
+354 YKFFTITA
-367 LIGSLSTSIKL
+367 FVI
-378 TVKVLLCGDKSAQ
+378 LCGDKDG
-391 SKTYEIGNSSVTI
+391 SKQTFNVGIDVPVENVITSSKKFITEISVNST
-404 NNFIAELYTESK
+404 NNQGSK
-416 DCVLRKNLNT
+416 YLGDITFDPFKLN
-426 DLDVSGNLS
+426 NE
-435 SQNISAFSFDIVE
+435 QNIS
-448 EQNVNI
+448 I
-454 KILVGIEH
+454 KILVGVTFTSTSVNGTID
-462 VISGGIL
+462 
-469 GKATFGIALPSKSE
+469 FGIGYPAGGFADTLSYFRNSKEVLTRVVVRYQTQEEGNPTDTAEAVLITSAE
-483 LAKKITL
+483 LFP
-490 EMANKELY
+490 NY
-498 TNVIVNTE
+498 GTNYIRF
-506 SEKGIIGRLIND
+506 KGIRKYEGR
-518 TALFPTYGGK
+518 
-528 FIRFENEAIANK
+528 
-540 VKGQKVTIDN
+540 KVTIDN

-600 EKVLVFDDIYPCIK
+600 EKVLVFDDIYPRIE
-614 SLITKIEPKPQ
+614 SHITKIEPKPQ

-647 FTFDEDYKLDTAE
+647 FTFDEDYKLDTAD
-660 KLEIKFQTGALTGL
+660 KLEIKFLTGALSGL
-674 TFEAI
+674 TFKAI

-715 PEVGDEFILIGWDA
+715 PELGDEFILIGWDA

-739 KAEGELAERTRFEI
+739 DAERRLAERTRFEI

-768 SDYTYGLAKE
+768 SDYTYGTAKE

-784 NGVVLTDERGIAIRT
+784 KGVVLTDERGIAIRT
-799 DESASGLDERN
+799 DDSASGLDESH

-815 IGQRVKLWNAAF
+815 IGQRVKLLNAAF
-827 FEKGYRDS
+827 FENGYRDS

>member
-1 MIIYDPSGNTSKENV
+1 MIIYDPSGNTSEENV
-16 RYDMPSIYEGC
+16 LYKMPEIYEGC
-27 IEKFTLMQE
+27 VEKFTLMQE

-55 WTTWN
+55 WTMWN
-60 DKKYYIIETQQPSYD
+60 DKKYYIIEAQQPSYD
-75 ESTGGYNYELKFE
+75 ERTGGYNYVLKFD
-88 AYYRAWQMK
+88 AYYRAWQLK

-102 PDVDKENGKKN
+102 PDT
-113 DKDNGTREAE
+113 DNGVKEAE

-130 ENQIITFVRCLNK
+130 EYQVDTLVRCLNK

-149 DNEFFDYKIVTDSEN
+149 KEDFKKDVSKET
-164 AAHKNYFNEVKTM
+164 YFNEVKTM

-200 VEGNVIKFGKCQ
+200 VEGNVINFGKCQ
-212 DAGEAIEFRL
+212 DAGEAIEFKL

-253 NYGKGNAVF
+253 NYGKGDAVF
-262 TMDDNPQISEGFYY
+262 TMDDNPQFKDIYGY

-291 DNIHN
+291 DRLDNSDPIFN
-296 YEPEFDILNKGKIEI
+296 LKTGTLGTLKPSGTSGIYCRTEIVESSSIVLGSGEYKDTTFYLNKNVE
-311 DSTPPIKAKTETK
+311 STKFGICLDYSFAG
-324 TDIAT
+324 I
-329 IDSTSY
+329 I
-335 LLGTG
+335 GTG
-340 KYVNKTFY
+340 S
-348 IDRYKD
+348 I
-354 NKEFCVLVSYKFA
+354 SYSVIAFV
-367 LIGSLSTSIKL
+367 I
-378 TVKVLLCGDKSAQ
+378 LCGDKDG
-391 SKTYEIGNSSVTI
+391 SKQIFNVGVDVPVENAITSVIKSTTQISVSS
-404 NNFIAELYTESK
+404 NNKSGSK
-416 DCVLRKNLNT
+416 YLGDITFPTFTLTKE
-426 DLDVSGNLS
+426 
-435 SQNISAFSFDIVE
+435 QNIS
-448 EQNVNI
+448 I
-454 KILVGIEH
+454 KILVGIQYSNSSANGA
-462 VISGGIL
+462 IN
-469 GKATFGIALPSKSE
+469 FGIGYPSGLFADTLSYYRNSKE
-483 LAKKITL
+483 VLTRVVVQFDTGNEEYPTDKVEAVLITSA
-490 EMANKELY
+490 E
-498 TNVIVNTE
+498 
-506 SEKGIIGRLIND
+506 
-518 TALFPTYGGK
+518 LFPNYGTNYIK
-528 FIRFENEAIANK
+528 FFKGNAIYL
-540 VKGQKVTIDN
+540 KGQKVTIDN
-550 IIKSKL
+550 IIESKL
-556 PSWYFESET
+556 PSWYFDSEK
-565 DIQNSKSIKAIAER
+565 DIQNAKSIKAIAER
-579 RLSLPYPYYVEASN
+579 RLSLPAPYYVEASN

-600 EKVLVFDDIYPCIK
+600 EKVLVFDDIYPRIK
-614 SLITKIEPKPQ
+614 SPITKIEPKPQ
-625 YVYEND
+625 YVYEGD

-647 FTFDEDYKLDTAE
+647 FTFDEDYKLDTAD
-660 KLEIKFQTGALTGL
+660 KLEIKFQTGALSGL

-679 FHPKAIFNSEELPQQ
+679 FHPKAIFNQEEPPQQ
-694 YFQIER
+694 YFQIVR

-715 PEVGDEFILIGWDA
+715 PELGDEFILIGWDA

-739 KAEGELAERTRFEI
+739 DAEERLATRARFEI

-799 DESASGLDERN
+799 DDSASGLDESN

-815 IGQRVKLWNAAF
+815 IGQRVKLLNAAF
-827 FEKGYRDS
+827 FENGYRDS

-863 FSSLEKS
+863 FSSIEKS

>member
-1 MIIYDPSGNTSKENV
+1 MKIYDPSGNTSDENV
-16 RYDMPSIYEGC
+16 LYEMPNIYEGC

-36 DYIELHFNLLE
+36 DYIELHFKNVD
-47 PVFFEIGC
+47 PIYFPIGSH
-55 WTTWN
+55 TTWN
-60 DKKYYIIETQQPSYD
+60 DKEYYIIEAQQPSYD

-102 PDVDKENGKKN
+102 PDVDKENGKEV
-113 DKDNGTREAE
+113 DKKNGTREAE

-130 ENQIITFVRCLNK
+130 ENQVNTFVRCLNK

-149 DNEFFDYKIVTDSEN
+149 KKEFKKDVPDENYYK
-164 AAHKNYFNEVKTM
+164 EVKTM

-212 DAGEAIEFRL
+212 DAGEAIEFKL

-230 GSKSETD
+230 GSRSETD

-253 NYGKGNAVF
+253 NYGKGHAVF
-262 TMDDNPQISEGFYY
+262 TMDENPQISEGFYY

-296 YEPEFDILNKGKIEI
+296 YEPDFDILNKGKIEI
-311 DSTPPIKAKTETK
+311 DNTQPIKANTETK

-340 KYVNKTFY
+340 KYLNKTFY

-354 NKEFCVLVSYKFA
+354 NKEFCVLISYKFT
-367 LIGSLSTSIKL
+367 LLGSLSTSIKL

-416 DCVLRKNLNT
+416 DCVLRKKLNT

-462 VISGGIL
+462 VINVGPVGE
-469 GKATFGIALPSKSE
+469 ATFGIAIPSKSE

-550 IIKSKL
+550 IIESKL
-556 PSWYFESET
+556 PSWYFDSEK

-579 RLSLPYPYYVEASN
+579 RLSLPAPYYVEASN
-593 VPFNSIV
+593 VPFNSLV
-600 EKVLVFDDIYPCIK
+600 EKVLVFDDIYPRIE
-614 SLITKIEPKPQ
+614 SFITKIEPKPQ
-625 YVYEND
+625 YVYEGD

-647 FTFDEDYKLDTAE
+647 FTFDEDYKLDTAD
-660 KLEIKFQTGALTGL
+660 KLEIKFQTGALSGL

-679 FHPKAIFNSEELPQQ
+679 FNPEGLPQQ
-694 YFQIER
+694 YFQIVR

-715 PEVGDEFILIGWDA
+715 PEKGDEFILIGWDA

-734 LGLIK
+734 LKLIE
-739 KAEGELAERTRFEI
+739 KAEGKLAERTRFEI

-799 DESASGLDERN
+799 DDSASGLDESN

-827 FEKGYRDS
+827 FENGYRDS

>member
-1 MIIYDPSGNTSKENV
+1 MIIYDPSGNTSEENV
-16 RYDMPSIYEGC
+16 LYKMPEIYEGC
-27 IEKFTLMQE
+27 VEKFTLMQE

-60 DKKYYIIETQQPSYD
+60 DKKYYIIEAQQPSYD
-75 ESTGGYNYELKFE
+75 ERTGGYNYVLKFE
-88 AYYRAWQMK
+88 AYYRAWQLK

-102 PDVDKENGKKN
+102 PDVDKEN
-113 DKDNGTREAE
+113 DKENGTREAE

-130 ENQIITFVRCLNK
+130 ENQVNTFVRCLNK

-149 DNEFFDYKIVTDSEN
+149 KKEFEKDVPDENYYK
-164 AAHKNYFNEVKTM
+164 EVKTM

-200 VEGNVIKFGKCQ
+200 VEGNVINFGKCQ
-212 DAGEAIEFRL
+212 DAGEAIEFKL

-253 NYGKGNAVF
+253 NYGKGDAVF
-262 TMDDNPQISEGFYY
+262 TMDSNPQFKDIYGY

-291 DNIHN
+291 DRLDNSDPIFN
-296 YEPEFDILNKGKIEI
+296 LKTGTLGTLKPSGTSGIYCRTEIVESSSIVLGSGEYKDTTFYLNKNVE
-311 DSTPPIKAKTETK
+311 STKFGICLDYSFAGF
-324 TDIAT
+324 I
-329 IDSTSY
+329 
-335 LLGTG
+335 GTG
-340 KYVNKTFY
+340 S
-348 IDRYKD
+348 I
-354 NKEFCVLVSYKFA
+354 SYSVIAFV
-367 LIGSLSTSIKL
+367 I
-378 TVKVLLCGDKSAQ
+378 LCGDKDGSEQTFNVGVDVPVENAITSVVKSTTEISVSSNNKSG
-391 SKTYEIGNSSVTI
+391 SKYLGDITFPTFTLTKE
-404 NNFIAELYTESK
+404 
-416 DCVLRKNLNT
+416 
-426 DLDVSGNLS
+426 
-435 SQNISAFSFDIVE
+435 QNIS
-448 EQNVNI
+448 I
-454 KILVGIEH
+454 KILVGIKYSNSSANGT
-462 VISGGIL
+462 IN
-469 GKATFGIALPSKSE
+469 FGIGYPSGLFANTLSYYRNSKE
-483 LAKKITL
+483 VLTRVVVQFDTGNEEYPTDKVEAVLITSA
-490 EMANKELY
+490 E
-498 TNVIVNTE
+498 
-506 SEKGIIGRLIND
+506 
-518 TALFPTYGGK
+518 LFPNYGTNYIK
-528 FIRFENEAIANK
+528 FFKGNAIYL
-540 VKGQKVTIDN
+540 KGQKVTIDN
-550 IIKSKL
+550 IIESKL
-556 PSWYFESET
+556 PSWYFDSEK
-565 DIQNSKSIKAIAER
+565 DIQNAKSIKAIAER
-579 RLSLPYPYYVEASN
+579 RLSLPAPYYVEASN

-600 EKVLVFDDIYPCIK
+600 EKVLVFDDIYPRIE

-647 FTFDEDYKLDTAE
+647 FTFDEDYKLDTAD
-660 KLEIKFQTGALTGL
+660 KLEIKFQTGALSGL

-679 FHPKAIFNSEELPQQ
+679 FHPKAIFNQEEPPQQ
-694 YFQIER
+694 YFQIVR

-715 PEVGDEFILIGWDA
+715 PELGDEFILIGWDA
-729 SRIED
+729 SRIKD

-739 KAEGELAERTRFEI
+739 KAEGELAKRTRFEI

-784 NGVVLTDERGIAIRT
+784 NGVVLTNERGIAIRT
-799 DESASGLDERN
+799 DESASGLDESN

-827 FEKGYRDS
+827 FENGYRDS

>member
-1 MIIYDPSGNTSKENV
+1 MKIYDPSGDTSDENV
-16 RYDMPSIYEGC
+16 LYEMLNIYEGC

-36 DYIELHFNLLE
+36 DYIELHFKSVD
-47 PVFFEIGC
+47 PIYFPIGSH
-55 WTTWN
+55 TTWN
-60 DKKYYIIETQQPSYD
+60 DKEYYIIEAQQPSYD

-102 PDVDKENGKKN
+102 PDVNKENGKEV
-113 DKDNGTREAE
+113 DKENGTREAE

-130 ENQIITFVRCLNK
+130 ENQVNTFVRCLNK

-149 DNEFFDYKIVTDSEN
+149 KKEFKKDVPDENYYK
-164 AAHKNYFNEVKTM
+164 EVKTM

-212 DAGEAIEFRL
+212 DAGEAIEFKL

-230 GSKSETD
+230 GSRSETD

-253 NYGKGNAVF
+253 NYGKGDAVF
-262 TMDDNPQISEGFYY
+262 TMDSNPQFKDNYSYF
-276 LKTDKP
+276 KTDKP
-282 LYSYFFNKS
+282 LYSDFFNKS
-291 DNIHN
+291 DRLDNSDPTFN
-296 YEPEFDILNKGKIEI
+296 LNKCNITI
-311 DSTPPIKAKTETK
+311 SPSETSGIYLS
-324 TDIAT
+324 TDIAESSS
-329 IDSTSY
+329 IM
-335 LLGTG
+335 LGSG
-340 KYVNKTFY
+340 E
-348 IDRYKD
+348 YKD
-354 NKEFCVLVSYKFA
+354 LKFYLDKNVESTKFGICLDYSITG
-367 LIGSLSTSIKL
+367 LIGVVYKSYEV
-378 TVKVLLCGDKSAQ
+378 TVFVILCGDKDGSTQTFNVGREVQVENAITSISYPTKRISVNNNDNKGSLYLDDDDGITFPAFTL
-391 SKTYEIGNSSVTI
+391 SKE
-404 NNFIAELYTESK
+404 
-416 DCVLRKNLNT
+416 
-426 DLDVSGNLS
+426 
-435 SQNISAFSFDIVE
+435 QNIS
-448 EQNVNI
+448 I
-454 KILVGIEH
+454 KILVGVEYQNST
-462 VISGGIL
+462 ISKGYIKVGI
-469 GKATFGIALPSKSE
+469 GYPSCLFANTLSYFRNSKEVLTRVVVRYQTQEEGNPTDTVEAVLITSAE
-483 LAKKITL
+483 LFP
-490 EMANKELY
+490 NY
-498 TNVIVNTE
+498 GTNYIRF
-506 SEKGIIGRLIND
+506 KGIRKYEGR
-518 TALFPTYGGK
+518 
-528 FIRFENEAIANK
+528 
-540 VKGQKVTIDN
+540 KVTIDN
-550 IIKSKL
+550 IIESKL
-556 PSWYFESET
+556 PSWYFDSEK

-579 RLSLPYPYYVEASN
+579 RLSLPAPYYVEASS
-593 VPFNSIV
+593 VPFNSLV
-600 EKVLVFDDIYPCIK
+600 EKVLVFDDIYPRIE

-625 YVYEND
+625 YVYEGD

-647 FTFDEDYKLDTAE
+647 FTFDEDYKLDTAD
-660 KLEIKFQTGALTGL
+660 KLEIKFQTGALSGL

-679 FHPKAIFNSEELPQQ
+679 FHPKAIFNQEEPPQQ
-694 YFQIER
+694 YFQIVR

-715 PEVGDEFILIGWDA
+715 PKLGDNFILIGWDA

-734 LGLIK
+734 LKLIE
-739 KAEGELAERTRFEI
+739 KAEGKLAERTRFEI

-799 DESASGLDERN
+799 DDSASGLDESN

-827 FEKGYRDS
+827 FENGYRDS

>member
-1 MIIYDPSGNTSKENV
+1 MKIYPPSGTIEL
-16 RYDMPSIYEGC
+16 YEMPKIYEGC

-36 DYIELHFNLLE
+36 DYIELHFNSVD
-47 PVFFEIGC
+47 PIYFPIGSH
-55 WTTWN
+55 TTWN
-60 DKKYYIIETQQPSYD
+60 DKEYYIIEAQQPSYD

-200 VEGNVIKFGKCQ
+200 VEDKFICFGKCQ
-212 DAGEAIEFRL
+212 LTGEATDFKL

-237 YATRVYAFGSD
+237 YATRIYAFGSD

-253 NYGKGNAVF
+253 NYGKGDAVF
-262 TMDDNPQISEGFYY
+262 TMDKNPQFKDNYSYF
-276 LKTDKP
+276 KTDKP
-282 LYSYFFNKS
+282 LYSNFFNKS
-291 DNIHN
+291 DRLDNSDPIFN
-296 YEPEFDILNKGKIEI
+296 LKKGTLDTLVPAGTSGIYCYTNTVESSSIVLGSGEYKNTKFYLNKNVGSIQFGI
-311 DSTPPIKAKTETK
+311 CLDYSFAGFI
-324 TDIAT
+324 
-329 IDSTSY
+329 
-335 LLGTG
+335 GTG
-340 KYVNKTFY
+340 TRSYSVIAFVILCSDKNGSKQTFNVGKDVQVENVITSSKKFTTEISVSSNNKSGSKYLGDVTFPT
-348 IDRYKD
+348 
-354 NKEFCVLVSYKFA
+354 F
-367 LIGSLSTSIKL
+367 TL
-378 TVKVLLCGDKSAQ
+378 TQ
-391 SKTYEIGNSSVTI
+391 E
-404 NNFIAELYTESK
+404 
-416 DCVLRKNLNT
+416 
-426 DLDVSGNLS
+426 
-435 SQNISAFSFDIVE
+435 QNIS
-448 EQNVNI
+448 I
-454 KILVGIEH
+454 KILVGVTFTSTSVNGTID
-462 VISGGIL
+462 
-469 GKATFGIALPSKSE
+469 FGIGYPADGFADTLSYFRNSKEVLTRVVVRYQTQEEGNPTDTVEAVLITSAE
-483 LAKKITL
+483 LFP
-490 EMANKELY
+490 NY
-498 TNVIVNTE
+498 GTNYIRF
-506 SEKGIIGRLIND
+506 KGIRKYEGR
-518 TALFPTYGGK
+518 
-528 FIRFENEAIANK
+528 
-540 VKGQKVTIDN
+540 KVTIKN
-550 IIKSKL
+550 IIESKL
-556 PSWYFESET
+556 PSWYFESEK
-565 DIQNSKSIKAIAER
+565 DIQNSNTIKAIAER
-579 RLSLPYPYYVEASN
+579 RLSLPAPYYVEASN

-600 EKVLVFDDIYPCIK
+600 EKVLVFDDIYPRIK

-647 FTFDEDYKLDTAE
+647 FTFDEDYKLDTAD
-660 KLEIKFQTGALTGL
+660 KLEIKFQTGALSGL
-674 TFEAI
+674 TFKAI

-799 DESASGLDERN
+799 DESAAGLDESN

>member
-1 MIIYDPSGNTSKENV
+1 MTIYDPSGTKPL
-16 RYDMPSIYEGC
+16 YDMPEIYEGC
-27 IEKFTLMQE
+27 VEKFTLMQE
-36 DYIELHFNLLE
+36 DYIELHFNSVD
-47 PVFFEIGC
+47 PIYFPIGSY
-55 WTTWN
+55 TTWN
-60 DKKYYIIETQQPSYD
+60 DKKYYIIEAQQPSYD

-102 PDVDKENGKKN
+102 PDVDKENDKEN

-143 EGFRYN
+143 EGFSYN
-149 DNEFFDYKIVTDSEN
+149 GKDFEKKVVTDSEN
-164 AAHKNYFNEVKTM
+164 AAYKDYFNEVKTM

-200 VEGNVIKFGKCQ
+200 VEEEVIHFGKCQ
-212 DAGEAIEFRL
+212 NAGEATEFKL

-296 YEPEFDILNKGKIEI
+296 YEPEFDILNKGKFEI
-311 DSTPPIKAKTETK
+311 DNTPLIKAKTETK

-354 NKEFCVLVSYKFA
+354 NKEFCVLISYNFA
-367 LIGSLSTSIKL
+367 LIGLSSTSVKL
-378 TVKVLLCGDKSAQ
+378 TIKILLCGDKSVQ
-391 SKTYEIGNSSVTI
+391 SKTYEIGNNSVTI

-416 DCVLRKNLNT
+416 DCVLRKKLNT
-426 DLDVSGNLS
+426 DLDVSGYLS

-462 VISGGIL
+462 VISGGPV
-469 GKATFGIALPSKSE
+469 GEATFGIALPLKSE

-498 TNVIVNTE
+498 TNVVVNTE

-518 TALFPTYGGK
+518 TALFPMYGGK

-550 IIKSKL
+550 IIESKL
-556 PSWYFESET
+556 PSWYFDSEK
-565 DIQNSKSIKAIAER
+565 DIQNAKSIKAIAER
-579 RLSLPYPYYVEASN
+579 RLSLPAPYYVEASN
-593 VPFNSIV
+593 VPFNSLV
-600 EKVLVFDDIYPCIK
+600 EKVLVFDDIYPRIE
-614 SLITKIEPKPQ
+614 SFITKIEPKPQ
-625 YVYEND
+625 YVYEGD

-660 KLEIKFQTGALTGL
+660 KLEIKFQTGALSGL

-679 FHPKAIFNSEELPQQ
+679 FNPEGLPQQ
-694 YFQIER
+694 YFQIVR

-715 PEVGDEFILIGWDA
+715 PELGDEFILIGWDA
-729 SRIED
+729 SRIKD

-739 KAEGELAERTRFEI
+739 KAEERLATRTRFEI

-768 SDYTYGLAKE
+768 SDYTYGLANE

-799 DESASGLDERN
+799 DDSASGLDESN

-827 FEKGYRDS
+827 FENGYRDS

>member
-1 MIIYDPSGNTSKENV
+1 MKIYPPSGTVEL
-16 RYDMPSIYEGC
+16 YEMPKIYEGC

-36 DYIELHFNLLE
+36 DYIELHFNSVD
-47 PVFFEIGC
+47 PIYFPIGSY
-55 WTTWN
+55 TTWN
-60 DKKYYIIETQQPSYD
+60 DKKYYIIEAQQPSYD

-102 PDVDKENGKKN
+102 PDVDKKN

-149 DNEFFDYKIVTDSEN
+149 DNESFDYKLVTDSEN

-200 VEGNVIKFGKCQ
+200 VEDKFICFGKCQ
-212 DAGEAIEFRL
+212 LAGEATDFKL

-253 NYGKGNAVF
+253 NYGKGDAVF
-262 TMDDNPQISEGFYY
+262 TMDSNPQFKDNYSYF
-276 LKTDKP
+276 KTDKP
-282 LYSYFFNKS
+282 LYSNFFNKS
-291 DNIHN
+291 DRLDNSDPIFN
-296 YEPEFDILNKGKIEI
+296 LSKG
-311 DSTPPIKAKTETK
+311 
-324 TDIAT
+324 T
-329 IDSTSY
+329 IDTLRPAGTSNQY
-335 LLGTG
+335 YKTNTVESSSILLGSGEYENT
-340 KYVNKTFY
+340 KFY
-348 IDRYKD
+348 LNNNVKSTNFGICINYSFRNFIGDG
-354 NKEFCVLVSYKFA
+354 YKFFTITA
-367 LIGSLSTSIKL
+367 FVI
-378 TVKVLLCGDKSAQ
+378 LCGDKDG
-391 SKTYEIGNSSVTI
+391 SKQTFNVGIDVPVENVITSSKKFITEISVNST
-404 NNFIAELYTESK
+404 NNQGSK
-416 DCVLRKNLNT
+416 YLGDITFDPFKLN
-426 DLDVSGNLS
+426 NE
-435 SQNISAFSFDIVE
+435 QNIS
-448 EQNVNI
+448 I
-454 KILVGIEH
+454 KILVGVTFTSTSVNGTID
-462 VISGGIL
+462 
-469 GKATFGIALPSKSE
+469 FGIGYPAGGFADTLSYFRNSKEVLTRVVVRYQTQEEGNPTDTAEAVLITSAE
-483 LAKKITL
+483 LFP
-490 EMANKELY
+490 NY
-498 TNVIVNTE
+498 GTNYIRF
-506 SEKGIIGRLIND
+506 KGIRKYEGR
-518 TALFPTYGGK
+518 
-528 FIRFENEAIANK
+528 
-540 VKGQKVTIDN
+540 KVTIDN

-600 EKVLVFDDIYPCIK
+600 EKVLVFDDIYPRIE
-614 SLITKIEPKPQ
+614 SHITKIEPKPQ

-647 FTFDEDYKLDTAE
+647 FTFDEDYKLDTAD
-660 KLEIKFQTGALTGL
+660 KLEIKFLTGALSGL
-674 TFEAI
+674 TFKAI

-715 PEVGDEFILIGWDA
+715 PELGDEFILIGWDA

-739 KAEGELAERTRFEI
+739 DAERRLAERTRFEI

-768 SDYTYGLAKE
+768 SDYTYGTAKE

-784 NGVVLTDERGIAIRT
+784 KGVVLTDERGIAIRT
-799 DESASGLDERN
+799 DDSASGLDESH

-815 IGQRVKLWNAAF
+815 IGQRVKLLNAAF
-827 FEKGYRDS
+827 FENGYRDS

>member
-1 MIIYDPSGNTSKENV
+1 MIIYDPSGNTSEENV
-16 RYDMPSIYEGC
+16 LYKMPKIYEGC

-36 DYIELHFNLLE
+36 DYIELHFNSVD
-47 PVFFEIGC
+47 PIFFPIGSH
-55 WTTWN
+55 TTWN
-60 DKKYYIIETQQPSYD
+60 DKEYYIIEAQQPSYD

-102 PDVDKENGKKN
+102 PDVDKKN

-200 VEGNVIKFGKCQ
+200 VEDKFICFGKCQ
-212 DAGEAIEFRL
+212 LAGEATDFKL

-253 NYGKGNAVF
+253 NYGKGDAVF
-262 TMDDNPQISEGFYY
+262 TMDENPQFKDFYAY

-282 LYSYFFNKS
+282 LYSDFFNKS
-291 DNIHN
+291 DRLDNSDPIFN
-296 YEPEFDILNKGKIEI
+296 LKTGTL
-311 DSTPPIKAKTETK
+311 STLIP
-324 TDIAT
+324 
-329 IDSTSY
+329 SGTS
-335 LLGTG
+335 G
-340 KYVNKTFY
+340 KYCITNMVETSSIVLGSGEYKDTKFYLNNNVKSTDFGICINYSFKNFLNDGYTFY
-348 IDRYKD
+348 TITA
-354 NKEFCVLVSYKFA
+354 FV
-367 LIGSLSTSIKL
+367 I
-378 TVKVLLCGDKSAQ
+378 LCGDKDGSEQ
-391 SKTYEIGNSSVTI
+391 TFNVGKDVQVENVITSKKFTTEISVNKTNNQGSKYLGNITFP
-404 NNFIAELYTESK
+404 NFT
-416 DCVLRKNLNT
+416 LNKQ
-426 DLDVSGNLS
+426 
-435 SQNISAFSFDIVE
+435 QNIS
-448 EQNVNI
+448 I
-454 KILVGIEH
+454 KILVG
-462 VISGGIL
+462 VTFISTSVNGTID
-469 GKATFGIALPSKSE
+469 FGIGYPAGGFANTLSYFRNSKE
-483 LAKKITL
+483 VLTRVVVQFDTGNEEYPTDKVEAVLITSA
-490 EMANKELY
+490 E
-498 TNVIVNTE
+498 
-506 SEKGIIGRLIND
+506 
-518 TALFPTYGGK
+518 LFPDYATNY
-528 FIRFENEAIANK
+528 IRFDKNVGMILR
-540 VKGQKVTIDN
+540 GQKVTIDN
-550 IIKSKL
+550 IIESKL

-593 VPFNSIV
+593 VPFNSIF
-600 EKVLVFDDIYPCIK
+600 EKVLVFDDIYPRIE
-614 SLITKIEPKPQ
+614 SHITKIEPKPK

-631 EKTDIKYTEY
+631 EKTNIKYTEY

-647 FTFDEDYKLDTAE
+647 FTFDEDYKLDTAD
-660 KLEIKFQTGALTGL
+660 KLEIKFQTGALSGL

-679 FHPKAIFNSEELPQQ
+679 FHPKAIFNQEEPTQQ
-694 YFQIER
+694 YFQIVR

-715 PEVGDEFILIGWDA
+715 PKLDDKFILIGWDA

-734 LGLIK
+734 LKLIE
-739 KAEGELAERTRFEI
+739 KAEGKLAERAIFEI

-784 NGVVLTDERGIAIRT
+784 KGVVLTDERGIAIRT
-799 DESASGLDERN
+799 DDSASGLDESN
-810 KNIFK
+810 KNIFE

-827 FEKGYRDS
+827 FENGYRDS

-870 IKQIKNK
+870 IKQLKTK

>member
-1 MIIYDPSGNTSKENV
+1 MIIYDPSGNTSEENV
-16 RYDMPSIYEGC
+16 LYKMPKIYEGC

-36 DYIELHFNLLE
+36 DYIELHFNSVD
-47 PVFFEIGC
+47 PIYFPIGSH
-55 WTTWN
+55 TTWN
-60 DKKYYIIETQQPSYD
+60 DKEYYIIEAQQPSYD

-102 PDVDKENGKKN
+102 PDVDKKN

-130 ENQIITFVRCLNK
+130 ENQVNTFVRCLNK

-149 DNEFFDYKIVTDSEN
+149 KKEFKKDVPKET
-164 AAHKNYFNEVKTM
+164 YFSEVKTM

-212 DAGEAIEFRL
+212 DAGEAIEFKL

-253 NYGKGNAVF
+253 NYGKGDAVF
-262 TMDDNPQISEGFYY
+262 TMDKNPQFKDNYSYF
-276 LKTDKP
+276 KTDKP
-282 LYSYFFNKS
+282 LYSNFFNKS
-291 DNIHN
+291 DRLDNSDPIFN
-296 YEPEFDILNKGKIEI
+296 LSKG
-311 DSTPPIKAKTETK
+311 
-324 TDIAT
+324 T
-329 IDSTSY
+329 IDNLRPSGTSGIY
-335 LLGTG
+335 CKTNTIESSSIVLGSG
-340 KYVNKTFY
+340 E
-348 IDRYKD
+348 YKD
-354 NKEFCVLVSYKFA
+354 TKFY
-367 LIGSLSTSIKL
+367 LNNNVKSTNFGICINYSFRNFFGDGSTFFTI
-378 TVKVLLCGDKSAQ
+378 TAFVILCGDKDG
-391 SKTYEIGNSSVTI
+391 SKQTFNVGIDVPVENVITSSKKFTTEISVNRT
-404 NNFIAELYTESK
+404 NNQGSK
-416 DCVLRKNLNT
+416 YLG
-426 DLDVSGNLS
+426 DVTFQEFKLTQE
-435 SQNISAFSFDIVE
+435 QNIS
-448 EQNVNI
+448 I
-454 KILVGIEH
+454 KILVGVTFTSTSVNGTID
-462 VISGGIL
+462 
-469 GKATFGIALPSKSE
+469 FGIGYPAGGFADTLSYFRNSKEVLTRIAVQYQTQEEGNPTDTAEAVLITSAE
-483 LAKKITL
+483 LFPD
-490 EMANKELY
+490 Y
-498 TNVIVNTE
+498 GTNYIKF
-506 SEKGIIGRLIND
+506 KGIRKYEGI
-518 TALFPTYGGK
+518 
-528 FIRFENEAIANK
+528 
-540 VKGQKVTIDN
+540 KVTIDN
-550 IIKSKL
+550 IIESKL

-565 DIQNSKSIKAIAER
+565 DIQNAKSIKAIAER
-579 RLSLPYPYYVEASN
+579 RLSLPAPYYVEASN

-600 EKVLVFDDIYPCIK
+600 EKVLVFDDIYPRIE
-614 SLITKIEPKPQ
+614 SHITKIEPKPK

-647 FTFDEDYKLDTAE
+647 FTFDEDYKLDTAD
-660 KLEIKFQTGALTGL
+660 KLEIKFQTGALSGL

-679 FHPKAIFNSEELPQQ
+679 FHPKAIFNQEEPTQQ
-694 YFQIER
+694 YFQIVR

-870 IKQIKNK
+870 IKQLKTK

>member
-1 MIIYDPSGNTSKENV
+1 MIIYDPSGNTSEENV
-16 RYDMPSIYEGC
+16 LYKMPKIYEGC

-36 DYIELHFNLLE
+36 DYIELHFNSVD
-47 PVFFEIGC
+47 PIYFPIGSY
-55 WTTWN
+55 TTWN
-60 DKKYYIIETQQPSYD
+60 DKKYYIIEAQQPSYD
-75 ESTGGYNYELKFE
+75 ERTGGYNYVLKFE

-102 PDVDKENGKKN
+102 PDVDKKNGKEV
-113 DKDNGTREAE
+113 DKENGTREAE

-130 ENQIITFVRCLNK
+130 ENQVNTFVRCLNK
-143 EGFRYN
+143 EGFSYN
-149 DNEFFDYKIVTDSEN
+149 GNGFVSDVPDEDYYK
-164 AAHKNYFNEVKTM
+164 EVKTM

-200 VEGNVIKFGKCQ
+200 VDGNFIRFGKCQ
-212 DAGEAIEFRL
+212 DAGEAIDFKL
-222 GENVVSMS
+222 GDNVVSIS

-253 NYGKGNAVF
+253 NYGKGDAVF
-262 TMDDNPQISEGFYY
+262 TMDSNPQFKDNYSYF
-276 LKTDKP
+276 KTDKP
-282 LYSYFFNKS
+282 LYSNFFNKS
-291 DNIHN
+291 DRLDNSDPIFN
-296 YEPEFDILNKGKIEI
+296 LSKGTIGTLRPAGT
-311 DSTPPIKAKTETK
+311 SNQYYKTNTVESSS
-324 TDIAT
+324 I
-329 IDSTSY
+329 
-335 LLGTG
+335 LLGSGEYENT
-340 KYVNKTFY
+340 KFY
-348 IDRYKD
+348 LNNNVKSTNFGICINYSFRNFIGDG
-354 NKEFCVLVSYKFA
+354 YKFFTITA
-367 LIGSLSTSIKL
+367 FVI
-378 TVKVLLCGDKSAQ
+378 LCGDKDG
-391 SKTYEIGNSSVTI
+391 SKQTFKVGIDVPVENVITSSKKFITEISVNST
-404 NNFIAELYTESK
+404 NNQGSK
-416 DCVLRKNLNT
+416 YLGDITFDPFKLN
-426 DLDVSGNLS
+426 NE
-435 SQNISAFSFDIVE
+435 QNIS
-448 EQNVNI
+448 I
-454 KILVGIEH
+454 KILVGVTFTSTSVNGTID
-462 VISGGIL
+462 
-469 GKATFGIALPSKSE
+469 FGIGYPAGGFADTLSYFRNSKEVLTRVVVRYQTQEEGNPTDTAEAVLITSAE
-483 LAKKITL
+483 LFP
-490 EMANKELY
+490 NY
-498 TNVIVNTE
+498 GTNYIRF
-506 SEKGIIGRLIND
+506 KGIRKYEGR
-518 TALFPTYGGK
+518 
-528 FIRFENEAIANK
+528 
-540 VKGQKVTIDN
+540 KVTIDN

-600 EKVLVFDDIYPCIK
+600 EKVLVFDDIYPRIE
-614 SLITKIEPKPQ
+614 SHITKIEPKPK

-647 FTFDEDYKLDTAE
+647 FTFDEDYKLDTAD
-660 KLEIKFQTGALTGL
+660 KLEIKFQTGALSGL
-674 TFEAI
+674 TFKAI

-799 DESASGLDERN
+799 DDSASGLDESN

-827 FEKGYRDS
+827 FENGYRDS

-843 MDIPYDSPVYM
+843 MDIPYDSPVYL

-870 IKQIKNK
+870 IKQLKTK

>member
-1 MIIYDPSGNTSKENV
+1 MIIYDPSGNTSEENV
-16 RYDMPSIYEGC
+16 LYKMPKIYEGC

-36 DYIELHFNLLE
+36 DYIELHFNSVD
-47 PVFFEIGC
+47 PIYFPIGSH
-55 WTTWN
+55 TTWN
-60 DKKYYIIETQQPSYD
+60 DKEYYIIEAQQPSYD

-102 PDVDKENGKKN
+102 PDVDKENGKN
-113 DKDNGTREAE
+113 VDKENGTREAE

-130 ENQIITFVRCLNK
+130 ENQVNTFVRCLNK
-143 EGFRYN
+143 EGFSYN
-149 DNEFFDYKIVTDSEN
+149 GNGFVSDVPDEDYYK
-164 AAHKNYFNEVKTM
+164 EVKTM

-200 VEGNVIKFGKCQ
+200 VDGNFIRFGKCQ
-212 DAGEAIEFRL
+212 DAGAATDFKL

-253 NYGKGNAVF
+253 NYGKGHAVF
-262 TMDDNPQISEGFYY
+262 TMDSNPQFKDIYGY

-282 LYSYFFNKS
+282 LYSNFFNKS
-291 DNIHN
+291 DRLDNSDPIFN
-296 YEPEFDILNKGKIEI
+296 LSKG
-311 DSTPPIKAKTETK
+311 
-324 TDIAT
+324 T
-329 IDSTSY
+329 IDTLRPSGTSGIYCKTNTIESSSIVLGSGEYKDTKFYLNNNVKSTNFGICINYSFRNFF
-335 LLGTG
+335 GDG
-340 KYVNKTFY
+340 STFY
-348 IDRYKD
+348 TITA
-354 NKEFCVLVSYKFA
+354 FV
-367 LIGSLSTSIKL
+367 I
-378 TVKVLLCGDKSAQ
+378 LCGDKDG
-391 SKTYEIGNSSVTI
+391 SKQTFNVGIDVPVENVITSSKKFTTEISVNRT
-404 NNFIAELYTESK
+404 NNQGSK
-416 DCVLRKNLNT
+416 YLG
-426 DLDVSGNLS
+426 DVTFQEFKLTQE
-435 SQNISAFSFDIVE
+435 QNIS
-448 EQNVNI
+448 I
-454 KILVGIEH
+454 KILVGVTFTSTSVNGTID
-462 VISGGIL
+462 
-469 GKATFGIALPSKSE
+469 FGIGYPAGGFADTLSYFRNSKEVLTRVVVRYQTQEEGNPTDTAEAVLITSAE
-483 LAKKITL
+483 LFP
-490 EMANKELY
+490 NY
-498 TNVIVNTE
+498 GTNYIRF
-506 SEKGIIGRLIND
+506 KGIRKYEGR
-518 TALFPTYGGK
+518 
-528 FIRFENEAIANK
+528 
-540 VKGQKVTIDN
+540 KVTIDN

-593 VPFNSIV
+593 VPFNSIF
-600 EKVLVFDDIYPCIK
+600 EKVLVFDDIYPRIE

-647 FTFDEDYKLDTAE
+647 FTFDEDYKLDTAD
-660 KLEIKFQTGALTGL
+660 KLEIKFQTGALSGL
-674 TFEAI
+674 TFKAI

-799 DESASGLDERN
+799 DESASGLDESN